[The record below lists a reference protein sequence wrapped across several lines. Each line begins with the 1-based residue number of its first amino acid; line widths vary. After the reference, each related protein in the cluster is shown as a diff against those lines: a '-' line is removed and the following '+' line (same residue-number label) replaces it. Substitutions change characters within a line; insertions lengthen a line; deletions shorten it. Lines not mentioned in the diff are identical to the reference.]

1 MQVYEYNSD
10 SASCLYECGSGQG
23 TWARAVGLKDVG
35 SDPGGGIQDAL
46 GTAWRDAA
54 VGIPKGACLHLMF
67 DHNDE
72 EAYHTRYMRDMAHKA
87 GIRTKLVEGLGS
99 LRWGSAGEVV
109 DADGEEINFVWKT
122 WAWETVRFLICALC
136 FRILPL
142 FRPLSPLFA
151 STLIA

>member
-1 MQVYEYNSD
+1 
-10 SASCLYECGSGQG
+10 
-23 TWARAVGLKDVG
+23 
-35 SDPGGGIQDAL
+35 
-46 GTAWRDAA
+46 
-54 VGIPKGACLHLMF
+54 MF

-136 FRILPL
+136 FGLLPL
-142 FRPLSPLFA
+142 FLPLSPLFA
-151 STLIA
+151 FYVPGLHSSFADRFLTI